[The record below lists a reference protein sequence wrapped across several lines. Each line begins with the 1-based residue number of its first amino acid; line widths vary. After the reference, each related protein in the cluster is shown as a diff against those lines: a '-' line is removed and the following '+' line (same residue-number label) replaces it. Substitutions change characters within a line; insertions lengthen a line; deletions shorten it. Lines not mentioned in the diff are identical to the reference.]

1 MEKVLQIVPIC
12 LSIAAL
18 IYTAVSFRRTA
29 NKDNG
34 QVMADRA
41 RMEADIRYIRDS
53 VDDIKLQYKS
63 LAKDLTDLRDRV
75 ITVEASAKSA
85 HKRMDDYVKQHGA
98 ETNRYQD

>member
-1 MEKVLQIVPIC
+1 MDLMQILPIC

-29 NKDNG
+29 NKD
-34 QVMADRA
+34 QSATAADRA

-63 LAKDLTDLRDRV
+63 LAKELTDLRDRV
-75 ITVEASAKSA
+75 ITVEASTKSA
-85 HKRMDDYVKQHGA
+85 HKRMDDYVKQHGP
-98 ETNRYQD
+98 ENNRYQD

>member
-1 MEKVLQIVPIC
+1 MNLLEIIPIC

-29 NKDNG
+29 NKD
-34 QVMADRA
+34 QSQTAADRA

-75 ITVEASAKSA
+75 VAVEASAKSA
-85 HKRMDDYVKQHGA
+85 HKRMDDYVKQHGP